1 MFLTPFNYV
10 IVYTFAM
17 LGLILIGA
25 RHLMLWAAG
34 LLLLIIPV
42 EVMIRLVNIIL

>member
-17 LGLILIGA
+17 LGLILIGV
-25 RHLMLWAAG
+25 RHLVLWAAG
-34 LLLLIIPV
+34 LLLLIIPI
-42 EVMIRLVNIIL
+42 EVVIRVFNIIL

>member
-17 LGLILIGA
+17 LGLILMGV
-25 RHLMLWAAG
+25 RHLVLWAAG
-34 LLLLIIPV
+34 LLLFLIPL
-42 EVMIRLVNIIL
+42 EVLIRWVT